1 MLKIILGDDD
11 KFLLQLER
19 EKLDQQIARLQIQ
32 AKIVFVSTSDTE
44 ILQYV
49 QNNQEPY
56 LCFLDLD
63 FGRGKLNGID
73 IARQMKQ
80 LIPECKIVFVT
91 NHEEMAIQVLKSG
104 VEPFGFIEKT
114 TEMNAMSQGY
124 RKYLQIASKMLLS
137 EETAG
142 SAEEEITIQ
151 LGFDETMKMKKH
163 AIMYVETEKSI
174 SHGITYHTVDGSN
187 ITVRDSLQLVQEKLG
202 DSFIKIH
209 RAVLVNKD
217 AIIGMQGTDIIL
229 SDGSTLPCSI
239 RLKNSIK
246 EMVNNKY
253 SQG

>member
-19 EKLDQQIARLQIQ
+19 EKLSAQIKQLQIQ
-32 AKIVFVSTSDTE
+32 AKIVFLSTSDTE

-49 QNNQEPY
+49 QSNPEPY

-63 FGRGKLNGID
+63 FGKGKLNGID
-73 IARQMKQ
+73 IARRMKQ
-80 LIPECKIVFVT
+80 LVPECKIVFVT
-91 NHEEMAIQVLKSG
+91 NHEEMALQVLKSG

-114 TEMNAMSQGY
+114 TDMNAMSQGY
-124 RKYLQIASKMLLS
+124 RKYLQIAGKMLMK
-137 EETAG
+137 EETVAD
-142 SAEEEITIQ
+142 AEEEITIQ
-151 LGFDETMKMKKH
+151 LGFDETMKINKH

-187 ITVRDSLQLVQEKLG
+187 ITVRDSLQVVQEKLG
-202 DSFIKIH
+202 SGFLKIH

-217 AIIGMQGTDIIL
+217 AIIGMQGADIIL
-229 SDGSTLPCSI
+229 SDGRPLPCSI

-246 EMVNNKY
+246 EILNDGGRK
-253 SQG
+253 S

>member
-19 EKLDQQIARLQIQ
+19 EKLNQQINQLQIP
-32 AKIVFVSTSDTE
+32 AKIVFVSTSDTD
-44 ILQYV
+44 ILQFV

-73 IARQMKQ
+73 IARQIKHT
-80 LIPECKIVFVT
+80 IPECKIVFVT
-91 NHEEMAIQVLKSG
+91 NHEEMALQVLKSG

-114 TEMNAMSQGY
+114 TDMNVMSQGY
-124 RKYLQIASKMLLS
+124 RKYLQIAGKMLLN
-137 EETAG
+137 EESDD
-142 SAEEEITIQ
+142 SADEEITIQ
-151 LGFDETMKMKKH
+151 LGFDENMKIKKH

-187 ITVRDSLQLVQEKLG
+187 ITVRDSLQLVQERLG
-202 DSFIKIH
+202 DNFIKIH

-217 AIIGMQGTDIIL
+217 VIIGMQGADIIL
-229 SDGSTLPCSI
+229 SDGNTLPCSI

-246 EMVNNKY
+246 EII
-253 SQG
+253 GRRDG

>member
-19 EKLDQQIARLQIQ
+19 EKLEQQIERLQIQ
-32 AKIVFVSTSDTE
+32 AKIVFLSTSDAD

-49 QNNQEPY
+49 ENNQEPY

-73 IARQMKQ
+73 IAKQIKQM
-80 LIPECKIVFVT
+80 IPECKIVFVT
-91 NHEEMAIQVLKSG
+91 NHEEMALQVLKSG

-114 TEMNAMSQGY
+114 TDMNTMSQGY
-124 RKYLQIASKMLLS
+124 RKYLQIASKMLIN
-137 EETAG
+137 EETAT
-142 SAEEEITIQ
+142 SEEEITIQ
-151 LGFDETMKMKKH
+151 LGFDETMKIKKH

-187 ITVRDSLQLVQEKLG
+187 ITVRDSLQLVQERLG

-246 EMVNNKY
+246 EIVNRR
-253 SQG
+253 SLS

>member
-1 MLKIILGDDD
+1 MIKIILGDDD

-19 EKLDQQIARLQIQ
+19 EKLDKQIKQLQIS
-32 AKIVFVSTSDTE
+32 AKIVFLSTSDTE

-49 QNNQEPY
+49 QNNPEPY

-80 LIPECKIVFVT
+80 IIPECKIVFVT
-91 NHEEMAIQVLKSG
+91 NHEEMALQVLKSG

-114 TEMNAMSQGY
+114 TDMNEMSQGY
-124 RKYLQIASKMLLS
+124 RKYLQIAGKMLAS
-137 EETAG
+137 NEIVERD
-142 SAEEEITIQ
+142 EEEITIQ
-151 LGFDETMKMKKH
+151 LGFDEIMKLKKH
-163 AIMYVETEKSI
+163 SIMYVETEKSI

-202 DSFIKIH
+202 DDFIKIH

-217 AIIGMQGTDIIL
+217 VIIGMQGADIVL
-229 SDGSTLPCSI
+229 SDGNTLPCSI

-246 EMVNNKY
+246 EILNGRNLRA
-253 SQG
+253 